1 MRRIAGLMDRRLKR
15 VLLVIGLILWV
26 TGCAARTRPPD
37 VYQVELHRS
46 APQILRLVNNYAGT
60 IIVNAY
66 QGDRTMR
73 LDPGDAREI
82 EFQVVTLADM
92 APSEAGPWYVAQ
104 DTRINFVQE
113 PGDAH
118 YLKASGTDL
127 MIDVVMADGRPD
139 PLRLSLQNCPTRG
152 WEDAPAQTY
161 AHNVTFPGMAGI
173 PQRVCPR

>member
-1 MRRIAGLMDRRLKR
+1 MRRIAGRMDRRLKS
-15 VLLVIGLILWV
+15 VLLGIGLILLV
-26 TGCAARTRPPD
+26 ASCASRTRPPD
-37 VYQVELHRS
+37 VHQVELHRS
-46 APQILRLVNNYAGT
+46 ALQILRLVNNYAGS

-66 QGDRTMR
+66 HGDRAIR
-73 LDPGDAREI
+73 LDPGNAREI
-82 EFQVVTLADM
+82 EFLVVTLADM

-127 MIDVVMADGRPD
+127 MIDVVMADGRPE
-139 PLRLSLQNCPTRG
+139 PLRLSLQKCPTRG
-152 WEDAPAQTY
+152 WEDAPAQTH
-161 AHNVTFPGMAGI
+161 AHDVTFPGMAGI